1 MNAVFRSKVDGK
13 FRWIALAMPAV
24 AVMALLTAPAR
35 SPLLWIPLGAM
46 LLAAAMIGWI
56 FVSTYYELRRD
67 ELVTHCGPFTWR
79 IPLAEV
85 TAVRESNSTRSGPAL
100 SMDRLEIVH
109 ARGKVLI
116 ISPAD
121 KPRFLAALRARA
133 ALPSPGGTAPPNP
146 KA

>member
-13 FRWIALAMPAV
+13 FKWIAFAMPAV
-24 AVMALLTAPAR
+24 AVVALLTASPAGH
-35 SPLLWIPLGAM
+35 LLWIPVGAVV
-46 LLAAAMIGWI
+46 LAAMTVCWI
-56 FVSTYYELRRD
+56 FVSTYYELRGE

-85 TAVRESNSTRSGPAL
+85 TAVRESKSVRSGPAL

-109 ARGKVLI
+109 GPGRVLI

-121 KPRFLAALRARA
+121 KERFLAALRRRA
-133 ALPSPGGTAPPNP
+133 PVLS
-146 KA
+146 